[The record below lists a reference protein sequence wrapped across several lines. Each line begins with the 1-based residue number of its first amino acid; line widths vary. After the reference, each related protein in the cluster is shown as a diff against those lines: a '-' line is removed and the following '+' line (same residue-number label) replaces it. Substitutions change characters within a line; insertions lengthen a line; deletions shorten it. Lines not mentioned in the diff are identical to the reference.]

1 MKEKDTKST
10 LQRLRKENKD
20 HWETVVKKG
29 KEKER
34 DEESLPIC
42 DYFMH
47 SSIERDRR
55 LLDEKRLKWI
65 ARRMEMITKEMKEKF
80 QDEVEVEHRVNNKQ
94 AVEKR
99 CLPQYH
105 QRR

>member
-1 MKEKDTKST
+1 
-10 LQRLRKENKD
+10 
-20 HWETVVKKG
+20 
-29 KEKER
+29 
-34 DEESLPIC
+34 
-42 DYFMH
+42 MH

-55 LLDEKRLKWI
+55 LLDEKRVKWI
-65 ARRMEMITKEMKEKF
+65 ARRMEMITKETKEKF
-80 QDEVEVEHRVNNKQ
+80 QDEVEVEYRVNNKQ